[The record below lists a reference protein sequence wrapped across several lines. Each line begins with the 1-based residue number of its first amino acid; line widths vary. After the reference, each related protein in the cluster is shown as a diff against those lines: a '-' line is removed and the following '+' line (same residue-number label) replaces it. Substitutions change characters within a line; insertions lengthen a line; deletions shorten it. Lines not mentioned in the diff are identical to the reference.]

1 MNKLDKRKKQK
12 DTDKVCHRISFNS
25 LEVIIMIMISIL
37 FGGIMGSLLIINRGT
52 TTDEHLE
59 EFYSTYNDI
68 VHEYYKDLDKDELID
83 AAIEGMVNHLDDPY
97 STFMNSKETESF
109 NTTVNGQYKGIGV
122 TIGLVEKKPTVVEMF
137 DSSPAKEAGI
147 EVGDVL
153 VKINDKSVKDK
164 SIDKIVEMI
173 KNKNKVKLVILRDDK
188 EHTFE
193 VKLKD
198 VVIPSVSSEI
208 IEKNDQKIG
217 RISVSVF
224 AANTYVQ
231 FINELTKLEK
241 NKIDSLVIDVR
252 DNPGGHLAQ
261 VSKVLSLFLDKKKVI
276 YQIKANNKKTKY
288 YATTSDKRDYKIAVL
303 INRNSASASE
313 ILAGAM
319 KESYGA
325 TIVGMTSYGKGTVQ
339 KEYSL
344 TTGSSVKY
352 TTEEWLTPKG
362 NSINKKGI
370 KPDIEVELGE
380 EYKNDPK
387 NETDNQLQT
396 ALDSLVQ

>member
-1 MNKLDKRKKQK
+1 MNKLNKRKTKK
-12 DTDKVCHRISFNS
+12 SNDKVCHRISFNS

-37 FGGIMGSLLIINRGT
+37 FGGIMGSLLIMNRAK

-68 VHEYYKDLDKDELID
+68 IHEYYKDLDKDELID

-122 TIGLVEKKPTVVEMF
+122 TIGLVEKRPTVIEMF
-137 DSSPAKEAGI
+137 DSSPAKEAGV
-147 EVGDVL
+147 EVGDVI

-173 KNKNKVKLVILRDDK
+173 KDKNKVKLVMLRGDK

-198 VVIPSVSSEI
+198 VVIPSVSGEI
-208 IEKNDQKIG
+208 IEKDNQKIG

-241 NKIDSLVIDVR
+241 NKIDSLIIDVR

-261 VSKVLSLFLDKKKVI
+261 VSKVLSLFLDKKKII

-303 INRNSASASE
+303 INKNSASASE

-387 NETDNQLQT
+387 NENDNQLQT
-396 ALDSLVQ
+396 ALDSLIH

>member
-1 MNKLDKRKKQK
+1 MNKLNKRKNKK
-12 DTDKVCHRISFNS
+12 SNDKVCHRISFNS

-37 FGGIMGSLLIINRGT
+37 FGGIMGSLLIMNRAK

-68 VHEYYKDLDKDELID
+68 IHEYYKDLDKDELID

-122 TIGLVEKKPTVVEMF
+122 TIGLVEKRPTVIEMF
-137 DSSPAKEAGI
+137 DSSPAKEAGV
-147 EVGDVL
+147 EVGDVI

-173 KNKNKVKLVILRDDK
+173 KDKNKVKLVMLRGDK

-198 VVIPSVSSEI
+198 VVIPSVSGEI
-208 IEKNDQKIG
+208 IEKDNQKIG

-241 NKIDSLVIDVR
+241 NKIDSLIIDVR

-261 VSKVLSLFLDKKKVI
+261 VSKVLSLFLDKKKII

-303 INRNSASASE
+303 INKNSASASE

-387 NETDNQLQT
+387 NENDNQLQT
-396 ALDSLVQ
+396 ALDSLIH